1 MASASDYVW
10 FWLLANAGEVR
21 DLLIALAA
29 ACVGPYLAYR
39 AYVARRLVAARQR
52 TAEATELGKSA
63 EIMAA
68 AFAGLGGSDIHTRV
82 GAIYTLERHARDRA
96 SDQGPILQTLA
107 AFVRERCPA
116 PVPKL
121 VNGRY
126 QNPSPEAIYVLPE
139 TDIQAAVAVIGRR
152 DRANDP
158 PNTLLSLACVN
169 LSGYD
174 LSNGDFSDT
183 SFRGAYL
190 CATNFAG
197 AKVERGDFQSAMIE
211 GADFYGAKAQE
222 ASFSAAYC
230 GQTRF
235 AHCDLSGARFVESDL
250 RDGDFTGANL
260 QRADLAGAALHGA
273 KIASRAVPKAPLDR
287 RTIGP

>member
-1 MASASDYVW
+1 MASPFDYAW

-21 DLLIALAA
+21 DLLLAVAA

-68 AFAGLGGSDIHTRV
+68 AFAGLGGPDINIRM
-82 GAIYTLERHARDRA
+82 GAIFTLERHARDRP
-96 SDQGPILQTLA
+96 SDQGPIVQTLA

-116 PVPKL
+116 PVPQL
-121 VNGRY
+121 VRGSY
-126 QNPSPEAIYVLPE
+126 QNPSAEAIYMPPA
-139 TDIQAAVAVIGRR
+139 TDVQAAV
-152 DRANDP
+152 
-158 PNTLLSLACVN
+158 T

-174 LSNGDFSDT
+174 LSNGDFTGT

-197 AKVERGDFQSAMIE
+197 AKIERGDFQLAMIE

-230 GQTRF
+230 GQSRF
-235 AHCDLSGARFVESDL
+235 AHCDLAGARFVESDL
-250 RDGDFTGANL
+250 RDTDFTGANL
-260 QRADLAGAALHGA
+260 QRADLAGAALQGA
-273 KIASRAVPKAPLDR
+273 KIATRAVTQAPLDR
-287 RTIGP
+287 RAIRP

>member
-1 MASASDYVW
+1 MERPLDYAW

-39 AYVARRLVAARQR
+39 AYVARRLVAAKQR

-63 EIMAA
+63 EIMAT
-68 AFAGLGGSDIHTRV
+68 AFAGLGGLDIHTRV
-82 GAIYTLERHARDRA
+82 GAIFTLERHARDRPT
-96 SDQGPILQTLA
+96 DQGPIVQTLA

-116 PVPKL
+116 PAPKL
-121 VNGRY
+121 VGGSY
-126 QNPSPEAIYVLPE
+126 QNPSPEAIYLPPA
-139 TDIQAAVAVIGRR
+139 TDIQAAVTVLGRR
-152 DRANDP
+152 ERANDP
-158 PNTLLSLACVN
+158 PNTRLSLARVN

-174 LSNGDFSDT
+174 LSDGDFSGA

-190 CATNFAG
+190 GATNFAG
-197 AKVERGDFQSAMIE
+197 AKITRADFQMAMLE
-211 GADFYGAKAQE
+211 TADFYGAKAQE

-235 AHCDLSGARFVESDL
+235 AHCDLTGARFVESDL
-250 RDGDFTGANL
+250 RDADFTGAIL
-260 QRADLAGAALHGA
+260 QRADLVGAALDGV
-273 KIASRAVPKAPLDR
+273 KIEPRALPKPRSTDA
-287 RTIGP
+287 

>member
-1 MASASDYVW
+1 MASPLDYAW

-29 ACVGPYLAYR
+29 ACVAPYLGYR

-63 EIMAA
+63 EVMAA
-68 AFAGLGGSDIHTRV
+68 AFAGLGGGEIHTRV
-82 GAIYTLERHARDRA
+82 GAIYTLERHARDRP
-96 SDQGPILQTLA
+96 SDQGPIVQTLA

-116 PVPKL
+116 PAPKL
-121 VNGRY
+121 VAGSY
-126 QNPSPEAIYVLPE
+126 QNPSSDAIYVPPA
-139 TDIQAAVAVIGRR
+139 TDIQAAVTVLGRR

-158 PNTLLSLACVN
+158 PNTRLSLACVN

-174 LSNGDFSDT
+174 LSDGDFTGT

-197 AKVERGDFQSAMIE
+197 AKIVRGDFQLAMLE
-211 GADFYGAKAQE
+211 SADFYGAKASE

-235 AHCDLSGARFVESDL
+235 AHCDLTGARFVESDL
-250 RDGDFTGANL
+250 RDADFTGAIL
-260 QRADLAGAALHGA
+260 QGAELAGAALDGA
-273 KIASRAVPKAPLDR
+273 KIEPRALPKPRSTDA
-287 RTIGP
+287 

>member
-1 MASASDYVW
+1 MENPLDYAW

-21 DLLIALAA
+21 DLLIAFAA
-29 ACVGPYLAYR
+29 ACVGPYLGYR

-68 AFAGLGGSDIHTRV
+68 AFAGLGGLEIHTRV
-82 GAIYTLERHARDRA
+82 GAIYTLERHARDRPT
-96 SDQGPILQTLA
+96 DQGPIVQTLA

-121 VNGRY
+121 VGGSY
-126 QNPSPEAIYVLPE
+126 QNPSPEAIYVPPA
-139 TDIQAAVAVIGRR
+139 TDIQAAVTVLGRR
-152 DRANDP
+152 ERANDP
-158 PNTLLSLACVN
+158 PNTRLSLACVN

-174 LSNGDFSDT
+174 LSDGDFTGT

-197 AKVERGDFQSAMIE
+197 AKVMRGDFQLAMLE
-211 GADFYGAKAQE
+211 SADFYNAKAQE

-235 AHCDLSGARFVESDL
+235 AHCDLTGARFVESDL
-250 RDGDFTGANL
+250 RDADFTGATL
-260 QRADLAGAALHGA
+260 QRADLAGAALDGA
-273 KIASRAVPKAPLDR
+273 KIEPRALQKPRSTDA
-287 RTIGP
+287 

>member
-1 MASASDYVW
+1 MASPFDYAW
-10 FWLLANAGEVR
+10 FWLLANAGEIR
-21 DLLIALAA
+21 DLLLAVAA

-68 AFAGLGGSDIHTRV
+68 AFAGLGGPDINIRM
-82 GAIYTLERHARDRA
+82 GAIFTLERHARDRP
-96 SDQGPILQTLA
+96 SDQGPIVQTLA

-116 PVPKL
+116 PVPQL
-121 VNGRY
+121 VRGSY
-126 QNPSPEAIYVLPE
+126 QNPSAEAIYMPPA
-139 TDIQAAVAVIGRR
+139 TDVQAAVTVLGRR
-152 DRANDP
+152 DSANDP
-158 PNTLLSLACVN
+158 PNARLSLACVN

-174 LSNGDFSDT
+174 LSNGDFTGT

-197 AKVERGDFQSAMIE
+197 AKIERGDFQLAMIE

-230 GQTRF
+230 GQSRF
-235 AHCDLSGARFVESDL
+235 AHCDLAGARFVESDL
-250 RDGDFTGANL
+250 RDTDFTGANL
-260 QRADLAGAALHGA
+260 QRADLAGAALQGA
-273 KIASRAVPKAPLDR
+273 KIATRAVTQAPLDR
-287 RTIGP
+287 RAIRP